1 MGLDMYLTKK
11 TYVKGHAKVS
21 VEKLASDALVF
32 PERITHVIEEVGY
45 WRKASQIH
53 GWFVDNVQ
61 NGIDNCGEYRVPL
74 ADIKKLLEACER
86 VRDDHSLAEALLPE
100 RRGFF
105 FGSIDYD
112 EYYFDQIND
121 TIEIIKEVLSEN
133 DSSEHDSYTQDY
145 YYSSSW

>member
-1 MGLDMYLTKK
+1 MYLTKK